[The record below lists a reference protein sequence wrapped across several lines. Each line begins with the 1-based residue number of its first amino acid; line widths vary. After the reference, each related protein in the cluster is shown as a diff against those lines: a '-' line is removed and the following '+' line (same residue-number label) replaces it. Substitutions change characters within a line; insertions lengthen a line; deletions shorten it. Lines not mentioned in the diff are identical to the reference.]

1 MQVSEAVRTAK
12 TYIAELFADEKIIE
26 IGLEEVRID
35 DGIWEITIG
44 FRRPWPKRIR
54 AETDHGLEFFKP
66 KYKFQDRWY
75 KVVRI
80 RDADGIVLGVDD
92 RELFAA

>member
-1 MQVSEAVRTAK
+1 MQVSEAVRTARA
-12 TYIAELFADEKIIE
+12 YIADLFADEKIIE

-35 DGIWEITIG
+35 DGVWEVTIG

-54 AETDHGLEFFKP
+54 TESDRMHEIFKP

-75 KVVRI
+75 KLVKI
-80 RDADGIVLGVDD
+80 RDSDGVVLGVDD